1 MKAKDHI
8 IGSPENSGLDSAN
21 SHRVPLGKETTK
33 KRRYRSRSMSGTSSG
48 GTSSKRAPFK
58 STDSETPANSKT
70 ISRFRSETSVTK
82 TGQSP
87 PKARGD
93 LTCHKALLNVFQFL
107 SIENPS
113 VDDIMS
119 LNCAREFGLATATF
133 LAERFHW
140 EQRRTAQAIQ
150 TIFFGRGRFD
160 SIIKERQ
167 LST

>member
-1 MKAKDHI
+1 
-8 IGSPENSGLDSAN
+8 
-21 SHRVPLGKETTK
+21 
-33 KRRYRSRSMSGTSSG
+33 MSGTSSG

-70 ISRFRSETSVTK
+70 ISRFRSETSITK

-113 VDDIMS
+113 VDDIMF
-119 LNCAREFGLATATF
+119 LNCVREFGLATATF

-140 EQRRTAQAIQ
+140 EHGRTAQAIQ
-150 TIFFGRGRFD
+150 TIFTGRGRFD
-160 SIIKERQ
+160 NIIKN
-167 LST
+167 TTFPT